1 MRFSLGLDFALELIE
16 SVELHDDHAGGDRRQ
31 LGEAGAEIFAATKT
45 EKVTETL
52 RVQVVAV
59 DGGSDA
65 VLESGA
71 QIAQRHAGA
80 EKFPLVAQRRGRNP
94 HFWKRAAAQQQRETA
109 GVDGIALVRFANALF
124 RFQRIGEMRDVLG
137 ALHLVDD
144 PIPVTG
150 GLEGDVRVFG
160 KLREK
165 RR

>member
-1 MRFSLGLDFALELIE
+1 M
-16 SVELHDDHAGGDRRQ
+16 
-31 LGEAGAEIFAATKT
+31 
-45 EKVTETL
+45 
-52 RVQVVAV
+52 
-59 DGGSDA
+59 
-65 VLESGA
+65 
-71 QIAQRHAGA
+71 
-80 EKFPLVAQRRGRNP
+80 VAQRRGRNP
-94 HFWKRAAAQQQRETA
+94 HFGKRAAAQQQRETA

-165 RR
+165 TAVAIQIVRNANGLGLLSIFVHGDEHGVVLEHHSQRTVS